1 MIGGTNAETMTADT
15 VAALAGKQGTLA
27 PTYTSLDSKAG
38 YIRYGSVVQFTA
50 YNISLAQG
58 TTNLY
63 TNQLPRA
70 KWFVCS
76 PIATSALVMGG
87 YAQIDSGGK
96 TLQLFTTQAYANCY
110 IGFTYITDE

>member
-15 VAALAGKQGTLA
+15 ITALAGKQATLA

-63 TNQLPRA
+63 TNQLPKA
-70 KWFVCS
+70 KWFVCA

-87 YAQIDSGGK
+87 YAQIDSGAK

-110 IGFTYITDE
+110 IGFTYITEE